1 MKTLNATKA
10 TTANVLRNDAPLG
23 ARAAIGG
30 SGLVT
35 NSTSDTQR
43 VHILD
48 PVEGRKR
55 RLKKS
60 VQWAAR
66 CHTTLTTERVRAF
79 MVTLTYAET
88 DAWEPGHISGFLK
101 AAREYY
107 RRMRVRFRYVWVG
120 ELQQR
125 GAVHYH
131 VLVWLPVRMQMIK
144 PDKRGWWSHGMTR
157 VDRLVKNAV
166 GYVTKYVQK
175 FDSVGQFP
183 KGIRL
188 HGSGGHDATG
198 KQIKSWIARPGWARS
213 MSGTNGRIVRVK
225 GGGLVCTSSGVSLS
239 SPFRVSVGG
248 GAYPVCR
255 RQFEYSGGIPDV
267 SGPFSSLPGGVDF
280 SHARAIYPW
289 DVQ

>member
-1 MKTLNATKA
+1 MKTSLLSAHA
-10 TTANVLRNDAPLG
+10 QPRQRRADAPPG
-23 ARAAIGG
+23 ASNSAVA

-43 VHILD
+43 VCILD

-55 RLKKS
+55 RLKRS

-79 MVTLTYAET
+79 MVTLTYAEL
-88 DAWEPGHISGFLK
+88 DAWAPLHLTAFLK

-107 RRMRVRFRYVWVG
+107 RRMCVKFRYVWVG

-144 PDKRGWWSHGMTR
+144 PDKRGWWPHGMTR

-175 FDSVGQFP
+175 FDSVAQFP

-213 MSGTNGRIVRVK
+213 MSGTNLRVVRAK
-225 GGGLVCTSSGVSLS
+225 GGGLVCTSCGVCLS

-255 RQFEYSGGIPDV
+255 KQFEYSGGITDV
-267 SGPFSSLPGGVDF
+267 GGPFSSLHGCVDF
-280 SHARAIYPW
+280 SHATRVFPLAYA
-289 DVQ
+289 